1 MRDYEMVELK
11 LLVALEEGAST
22 RGIVVTDGE
31 FRIERLM
38 PGLYVLGLPTTQGN
52 VPVVVLTDGFDL
64 GLLGFSTGAN
74 DAALL
79 IHDLD
84 LAAMRENGV
93 ELAPGACLQRESLP
107 GWNFT
112 PCPWSDTAAL
122 DRSLREILPVYQPE
136 RIPEKM
142 PLDM

>member
-11 LLVALEEGAST
+11 LLVAVEEGASA

-38 PGLYVLGLPTTQGN
+38 PGLYVLGIPTTQGS
-52 VPVVVLTDGFDL
+52 VPVVVLNDSFDL
-64 GLLGFSTGAN
+64 GLLGFATGAG

-84 LAAMRENGV
+84 LDAMRAQGIDF
-93 ELAPGACLQRESLP
+93 AAAACLKRDSLP
-107 GWNFT
+107 GWNFA
-112 PCPWSDTAAL
+112 PCHWSDTAAL
-122 DRSLREILPVYQPE
+122 DRDLREMLAVYQPE
-136 RIPEKM
+136 RIPAKM
-142 PLDM
+142 PVDM

>member
-11 LLVALEEGAST
+11 LLVAVEEGASA

-38 PGLYVLGLPTTQGN
+38 PGLYVLGIPTTQGN

-64 GLLGFSTGAN
+64 GLIGFSMGAN

-84 LAAMRENGV
+84 LTAMREHGV
-93 ELAPGACLQRESLP
+93 EFSAGVCMQREPLP
-107 GWNFT
+107 GWNFV

-122 DRSLREILPVYQPE
+122 DRSLREILPTYQPE
-136 RIPEKM
+136 RIPAKL